1 MARWEARLSPGPW
14 GALADQPRQV
24 RRPEAALSFCRA
36 LDLRDQF
43 FGHRHRETFG
53 RSRYAFGC
61 QSLPAVFA
69 EARNRRDRDKV
80 FFFIP
85 RTEYTD
91 RIGFARRVSA
101 DPVVVLKQEPAS
113 VA

>member
-1 MARWEARLSPGPW
+1 MGSAPLARTW

-53 RSRYAFGC
+53 RSRHVFGC

-80 FFFIP
+80 FFFIR

-101 DPVVVLKQEPAS
+101 DPVVVLNQEPAS